1 MGLAKRFDIATRT
14 QRTLCAGVSAVLL
27 TFGLSGC
34 MGGTTYGTGVSQEQQ
49 TLKDVYSMFNLK
61 SERKNI
67 DYTPRSDLVVPEN
80 KQELPEPIDSAA
92 TTSSPDWP
100 ETPGERIAR
109 IRGEAG
115 EIDARTGDYSLQEQL
130 RKKEGIGI
138 ETRSAKGEFKPGITD
153 RDGNVIRFDGTASK
167 AAREEVLRRKAELA
181 PSVGATRKF
190 LTEPPVAYREP
201 VDTAPQGE
209 ESYSPEE
216 RAEKAEKKRLAKI
229 QQMQEL
235 GGRH

>member
-14 QRTLCAGVSAVLL
+14 QRTICAGFAAALL
-27 TFGLSGC
+27 TVGLSGC
-34 MGGTTYGTGVSQEQQ
+34 MGGTTYGTGVSQEEQ

-67 DYTPRSDLVVPEN
+67 DYTPRADLVVPQN
-80 KQELPEPIDSAA
+80 TQELPEPIDSAA

-100 ETPGERIAR
+100 ETPDERIAR
-109 IRGEAG
+109 IRAEAG
-115 EIDARTGDYSLQEQL
+115 EIDARTGEYSLQERL
-130 RKKEGIGI
+130 RKKEGIAI
-138 ETRSAKGEFKPGITD
+138 ETRSPKGRFQPGVTD

-167 AAREEVLRRKAELA
+167 MAREEVLRRKAELA
-181 PSVGATRKF
+181 PSVGASRKF

-209 ESYSPEE
+209 EAYTPEE
-216 RAEKAEKKRLAKI
+216 RAEKAEQKRLAKI
-229 QQMQEL
+229 RQMQEM
-235 GGRH
+235 GGRN